1 MQRLAAVVALLCV
14 VCSGVALGVST
25 CVAFGPV
32 YPSVERSVAMGRANK
47 TRKFAEVKRLIN
59 PKELKSQ
66 DGKNKKKKGE
76 EVRQVNKTPSAL
88 FFKYNSALGPPY
100 RVLIDTNFI
109 NFSIKSKLDLMQG
122 MVDCLYAKCIPCIC
136 DAVMAELEKLGD
148 KYRVALRI
156 AKDKRFERIPNP
168 PGCQESTYA
177 DDVIVEIVRQHRCY
191 IVATCDRD
199 LKRRIR
205 KIPGVPIMFVHNHR
219 YSVERLPEATV
230 GGAPRF

>member
-1 MQRLAAVVALLCV
+1 
-14 VCSGVALGVST
+14 
-25 CVAFGPV
+25 
-32 YPSVERSVAMGRANK
+32 MGRANK

>member
-1 MQRLAAVVALLCV
+1 
-14 VCSGVALGVST
+14 
-25 CVAFGPV
+25 
-32 YPSVERSVAMGRANK
+32 
-47 TRKFAEVKRLIN
+47 
-59 PKELKSQ
+59 
-66 DGKNKKKKGE
+66 
-76 EVRQVNKTPSAL
+76 
-88 FFKYNSALGPPY
+88 
-100 RVLIDTNFI
+100 
-109 NFSIKSKLDLMQG
+109 MQG

-136 DAVMAELEKLGD
+136 DAVLAEFEKLGD

-156 AKDKRFERIPNP
+156 AKVREEGGNAASARIHTTRATADACPNSLPRPLPSPLSLITPLANRQDKRFERIPNP
-168 PGCQESTYA
+168 PGCQDSTYA
-177 DDVIVEIVRQHRCY
+177 DDVIVEIAKQHRCY